1 MCVARARRLYRGDEP
16 SSRPEVTGPSDKIA
30 VYVRAGPFPMD
41 ELRALTPADRALLTE
56 AEKIRIQ
63 YRNMPTA
70 MLGMVVICTLM
81 SMVLEAGIGPGKI
94 AIWMGCVYVYAA
106 ARFFLWR
113 AFTRRQPPAED
124 CHRWRTY
131 AIVGSAVAGLIWGV
145 GAVELYVPNALSY
158 QMFLVMG
165 LVGMGAGC
173 VYATA
178 SVMPSFFAY
187 FYPSMLLP
195 ATLFL
200 REEDAMH
207 VSTGLLMVL
216 YVSLLTPFAVHL
228 SRFITASISLRFENL
243 GLIAELRNQKDAAEE
258 ANVAKS
264 RFLAAASHDLRQP
277 LHALGLFVQSLQ
289 ESPLASRERHV
300 IGNIRRSVDAMEELF
315 NSLLDISRLDAG
327 VVQPHI
333 ATMPLAAIFDSL
345 RFEYAPVA
353 REKNLALR
361 VRKTS
366 VCVRS
371 DASLLSRIIRNLLA
385 NALSYTDRGGVV
397 LGCRRCGDSVRIEVW
412 DSGRGVPAD
421 RHEEIFREF
430 SQLENPERDRR
441 KGLGL
446 GLAIVQRL
454 AQLLGH
460 EVELR
465 SEVGKGSVFSITVP
479 RGVEEDCLPVDA
491 LPETTTAFDLSHAL
505 ILVIDDEAAVQD
517 GMATVLRKWGCDVLT
532 SGSGEEMLTKL
543 VGVRRLPDL
552 IVSDYRLR
560 GEENGIQVVE
570 MLRNEFNTEV
580 PALLV
585 TGDTAPDRLRDA
597 EASGLP
603 ILHKP
608 VNPAR
613 LRTLIANLLR
623 EHTRAA

>member
-1 MCVARARRLYRGDEP
+1 
-16 SSRPEVTGPSDKIA
+16 
-30 VYVRAGPFPMD
+30 MD

-70 MLGMVVICTLM
+70 MLGMVIICTLM
-81 SMVLEAGIGPGKI
+81 SMVLVAGTGPVKI
-94 AIWMGCVYVYAA
+94 VVWMGCVYVWVA
-106 ARFFLWR
+106 ARFVLWR
-113 AFTRRQPPAED
+113 AFTRRQPPPAD
-124 CHRWRTY
+124 MHRWRTWS
-131 AIVGSAVAGLIWGV
+131 IVGSAFAGLIWGV
-145 GAVELYVPNALSY
+145 GAIELYVPDGLSY

-173 VYATA
+173 VYASA
-178 SVMPSFFAY
+178 SVMPSFVGY
-187 FYPSMLLP
+187 FYPSILLP

-207 VSTGLLMVL
+207 VSTGLLMLL
-216 YVSLLTPFAVHL
+216 YVSLMTPFALHL
-228 SRFITASISLRFENL
+228 SRFITESISLRFENL
-243 GLIAELRNQKDAAEE
+243 GLITELRNQKDSAEE

-289 ESPLASRERHV
+289 ESALASRERHV

-333 ATMPLAAIFDSL
+333 VTMPLAAVFDSL
-345 RFEYAPVA
+345 RFEYSPVA
-353 REKNLALR
+353 RQKNLALI
-361 VRKTS
+361 VMKTH
-366 VCVRS
+366 VYVRS
-371 DASLLSRIIRNLLA
+371 DASLLSRIIRNLLS
-385 NALSYTDRGGVV
+385 NAVSYTDRGGVV

-412 DSGRGVPAD
+412 DSGRGIPAD

-430 SQLENPERDRR
+430 SQLDNPERDRR

-454 AQLLGH
+454 ARLLGH

-479 RGVEEDCLPVDA
+479 RGVEEDSLSADA
-491 LPETTTAFDLSHAL
+491 LPETTTAFDLSHAFV
-505 ILVIDDEAAVQD
+505 LVIDDEAAVQD

-532 SGSGEEMLTKL
+532 SGSGEEMLAKL

-560 GEENGIQVVE
+560 GQENGIQFVE

>member
-1 MCVARARRLYRGDEP
+1 
-16 SSRPEVTGPSDKIA
+16 
-30 VYVRAGPFPMD
+30 MD
-41 ELRALTPADRALLTE
+41 ELRAPTPADRALLTE

-70 MLGMVVICTLM
+70 FLGMVVICTLM
-81 SMVLEAGIGPGKI
+81 GLVLAAGAGPEKVMV
-94 AIWMGCVYVYAA
+94 WMASVYAWA
-106 ARFFLWR
+106 TARFFQWR
-113 AFTRRQPPAED
+113 AFNRADPPPEQMK
-124 CHRWRTY
+124 RWRTY
-131 AIVGSAVAGLIWGV
+131 SIIGSAIAGLIWGV
-145 GAVELYVPNALSY
+145 GSLALYVPDGLSY
-158 QMFLVMG
+158 QLFLVMG

-173 VYATA
+173 VYASA
-178 SVMPSFFAY
+178 SVMPSFFVF
-187 FYPSMLLP
+187 FYPSLLLP

-200 REEDAMH
+200 REKDAMH
-207 VSTGLLMVL
+207 VSTGLLMLL
-216 YVSLLTPFAVHL
+216 YVSLLTPFAMHL
-228 SRFITASISLRFENL
+228 SRFITESISLRFENL
-243 GLIAELRNQKDAAEE
+243 GLIAELRNQKDSAEE

-289 ESPLASRERHV
+289 ESALAARERHI
-300 IGNIRRSVDAMEELF
+300 IGNIRRSVDAMEDLF

-327 VVQPHI
+327 VVQPRV
-333 ATMPLAAIFDSL
+333 ATIPLASVFDSL

-353 REKNLALR
+353 RQKSLALI
-361 VRKTS
+361 VMKTS
-366 VCVRS
+366 VYVRS
-371 DASLLSRIIRNLLA
+371 DASLLSRIIRNLLS
-385 NALSYTDRGGVV
+385 NAVSYTDHGGVV
-397 LGCRRCGDSVRIEVW
+397 MGCRRSGDSVRIEVW
-412 DSGRGVPAD
+412 DSGRGIPAD
-421 RHEEIFREF
+421 RHDEIFREF

-446 GLAIVQRL
+446 GLAIVERL
-454 AQLLGH
+454 AHLLGH
-460 EVELR
+460 SIELR

-479 RGVEEDCLPVDA
+479 RGVQEDSVPGDVPL
-491 LPETTTAFDLSHAL
+491 ESTTPFDLSHAL
-505 ILVIDDEAAVQD
+505 VLVIDDEAAVQD
-517 GMATVLRKWGCDVLT
+517 GMAAVLRKWGCDVLT
-532 SGSGEEMLTKL
+532 AGSGEEMLAKL

-560 GEENGIQVVE
+560 GKENGIQVVE
-570 MLRNEFNTEV
+570 MLRNEFNLDV